1 MSSDSKPP
9 SIKKSL
15 RHIADFLLFSN
26 LFIAICAVAQGLVTY
41 HLLEIKPD
49 KHVLALLFCST
60 LALYNFS
67 MLMSKPA
74 EPRRSP
80 FRRVR
85 WIFSHYRLTISLTII
100 AIVSVTVLIFFLKI
114 PSIILLS
121 FLGLI
126 SIAYNIPLF
135 TLNERKFG
143 LRNIPGLKLFLI
155 AIVWSFSCVLL
166 PIVEGSARHLVD
178 IKVADTVLLVG
189 KRFLFIAAIT
199 VPFDIRDLFHDKH
212 FNLKT
217 IPVMLGERKAYLF
230 CQLLLVIYASLLL
243 MFTRDFNADF
253 WALTVTAAVA
263 GWLILKSEIKKDEFY
278 YFGFIDGTMILQFLM
293 ILLFNLF

>member
-26 LFIAICAVAQGLVTY
+26 VFIAICAVAQGLVTY
-41 HLLEIKPD
+41 KLLGIKPD

-67 MLMSKPA
+67 VLMSKPA

-85 WIFSHYRLTISLTII
+85 WIFSHYRLTISLTIV
-100 AIVSVTVLIFFLKI
+100 AIVSVSVLIFFLKI

-135 TLNERKFG
+135 SLNERKFG

-155 AIVWSFSCVLL
+155 AIIWSFSCVLL

-199 VPFDIRDLFHDKH
+199 VPFDIRDLFQDKH

-230 CQLLLVIYASLLL
+230 CQLLLVIYVSLLL

-253 WALTVTAAVA
+253 WALTVTAAVS

-278 YFGFIDGTMILQFLM
+278 YFGFLDGTMILQFLM